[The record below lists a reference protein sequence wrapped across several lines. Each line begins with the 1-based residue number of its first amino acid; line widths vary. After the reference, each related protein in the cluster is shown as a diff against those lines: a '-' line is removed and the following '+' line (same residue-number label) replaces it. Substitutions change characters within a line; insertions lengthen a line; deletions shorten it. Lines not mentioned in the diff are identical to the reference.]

1 MKKLQ
6 QPTSLHCFG
15 CGKDNPFGLKLKWY
29 NNFEQK
35 QVETD
40 FELSDNYCSYPG
52 TVHGGILA
60 TILDETSGR
69 AVLLTN
75 DFARLMVTLKMEV
88 VYKHNT
94 PTNTPLKAVGRIL
107 RDGGSRAQ
115 VEGEIRL
122 PDGTVTCSCK
132 SILLKIPQAVQA
144 KWGPEE
150 AEWNRT
156 TPNAQEIIQATL
168 PDDCTCGCACEKD
181 GQPLIEHNFTWRSKN
196 KN

>member
-6 QPTSLHCFG
+6 QPTSLSCFG

-29 NNFEQK
+29 NNFEKK

-40 FELSDNYCSYPG
+40 FELSDHYCSYPG

-75 DFARLMVTLKMEV
+75 DFSRLMVTLKMEV

-115 VEGEIRL
+115 VEGEILL

-132 SILLKIPQAVQA
+132 SILFKIPKAVQD
-144 KWGPEE
+144 KWGPE
-150 AEWNRT
+150 ADEWNRT
-156 TPNAQEIIQATL
+156 TPTDEEIAAATAA
-168 PDDCTCGCACEKD
+168 DGCACGCSCTGADKTD
-181 GQPLIEHNFTWRSKN
+181 DK
-196 KN
+196 K